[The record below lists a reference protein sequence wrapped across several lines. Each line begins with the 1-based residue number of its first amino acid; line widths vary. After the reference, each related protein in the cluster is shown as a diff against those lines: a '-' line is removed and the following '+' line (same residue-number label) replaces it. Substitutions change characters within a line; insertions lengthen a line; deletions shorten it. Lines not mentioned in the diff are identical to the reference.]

1 VTEALD
7 KNGLLRELGRQVA
20 GAGSQ
25 SAFSRK
31 SGIPLS
37 QISEALNGR
46 RQVSEGMANA
56 MGFAKVDRY
65 VLVRKVKVGAT

>member
-1 VTEALD
+1 MSTALD
-7 KNGLLRELGRQVA
+7 RTGLLHELGRQVA

-31 SGIPLS
+31 TGIPLS

-46 RQVSEGMANA
+46 RQVSEAMANA
-56 MGFAKVDRY
+56 MGFAKVDRW
-65 VLVRKVKVGAT
+65 VLVRRVKAGAP